1 MGHDEAA
8 QVQQQ
13 RPSRREAHAMSTTA
27 AVSAAIDAHVVRKDF
42 PNLRREVH
50 GRPLVYL
57 DSAATSHKP
66 QVVID
71 AVVDMYTNHT
81 ANVHRGVHALAE
93 EATDRFEAAR
103 SAIARFVGA
112 DPRGVVLT
120 KNATEAFNLLAHSYA
135 RKRLG
140 PGDIL
145 LYTQMEHHANLVPWQ
160 LAQADAG
167 FELAAVPVTPG
178 GTLDMDAFAE
188 VVATG
193 RVKLLTVTAMS
204 NVVGTINPV
213 AEMADA
219 VRRANPEAVVVVDG
233 AQSVP
238 HLPTDMPDL
247 GADFLCFS
255 GHKMCGPSGVGVL
268 AGRVDLLESMPP
280 FLGGGEMIVDVQM
293 FGATYNEVPYRFEA
307 GTPMIAEAVGLGA
320 AVDYLQRLGM
330 DAVRAHEI
338 ALVEQAIPA
347 LTSIPGVTVHGPSD
361 PSQRG
366 AAISFAVDG
375 LHPHDIGTVLDRE
388 GIAVRA
394 GHHCA
399 KPLVRSLGS
408 AATTRASFYIYNT
421 TDEIEPLCD
430 AIRAAQAFFEV

>member
-1 MGHDEAA
+1 MGFD
-8 QVQQQ
+8 
-13 RPSRREAHAMSTTA
+13 AHAIRA
-27 AVSAAIDAHVVRKDF
+27 DF
-42 PNLRREVH
+42 PNLQREVH

-57 DSAATSHKP
+57 DSAATSMKP

-71 AVVDMYTNHT
+71 AVTDMYRNHT

-103 SAIARFVGA
+103 TAVARFVGA
-112 DPRGVVLT
+112 DPRGVVFT

-140 PGDIL
+140 PGDVL

-160 LAQADAG
+160 MAAADVG
-167 FELAAVPVTPG
+167 FDLAAVPVTPAG
-178 GTLDMDAFAE
+178 VLDMDAFAE
-188 VVATG
+188 IVAGG
-193 RVKLLTVTAMS
+193 RVKLLAVTAMS
-204 NVVGTINPV
+204 NVLGTINPT
-213 AEMADA
+213 AEMAAA
-219 VRRANPEAVVVVDG
+219 VKAANPDAVVVVDG

-238 HLPTDMPDL
+238 HVPTDMADL

-255 GHKMCGPSGVGVL
+255 GHKMLGPSGVGVL
-268 AGRVDLLESMPP
+268 AGRVEALDAMPP
-280 FLGGGEMIVDVQM
+280 FLGGGEMIVDVQLY
-293 FGATYNEVPYRFEA
+293 GATYNEVPYRFEA

-320 AVDYLQRLGM
+320 AVGYLERIGM

-338 ALVEQAIPA
+338 AILEQVLPA
-347 LTSIPGVTVHGPSD
+347 LADIRGVTVHGPTD
-361 PSQRG
+361 PKARG
-366 AAISFAVDG
+366 AAVSFAIDG
-375 LHPHDIGTVLDRE
+375 LHPHDIGTVLDRQ
-388 GIAVRA
+388 GVAVRA

-408 AATTRASFYIYNT
+408 AATTRASFYLYNT
-421 TDEIEPLCD
+421 ADEIEPLCD

>member
-1 MGHDEAA
+1 
-8 QVQQQ
+8 
-13 RPSRREAHAMSTTA
+13 MSTTT
-27 AVSAAIDAHVVRKDF
+27 AAIDVAPFDAAAIRSDF
-42 PNLRREVH
+42 PNLSREVH
-50 GRPLVYL
+50 GKPLVYL

-71 AVVDMYTNHT
+71 AVADMYSHHT

-93 EATDRFEAAR
+93 EATDRFEGAR
-103 SAIARFVGA
+103 TRIARFVGA
-112 DPRGVVLT
+112 DPRGVVFT

-160 LAQADAG
+160 LARDDAG
-167 FELAAVPVTPG
+167 FELAAVPVTPA
-178 GTLDMDAFAE
+178 GTLDLDVFAE
-188 VVATG
+188 IVATG
-193 RVKLLTVTAMS
+193 RVKLLTLTAMS

-213 AEMADA
+213 AEMAQA
-219 VRRANPEAVVVVDG
+219 VRAANPDAVVVVDG

-238 HLPTDMPDL
+238 HLPTDMDEL
-247 GADFLCFS
+247 DADFLCFS

-268 AGRVDLLESMPP
+268 AGRPEVLQTMPP
-280 FLGGGEMIVDVQM
+280 FLGGGEMIVDVQLYE
-293 FGATYNEVPYRFEA
+293 ASYNEVPYRFEA
-307 GTPMIAEAVGLGA
+307 GTPMIAEAVGLGT
-320 AVDYLQRLGM
+320 AVEYLQAIGM

-338 ALVEQAIPA
+338 TLLEHVIPA
-347 LTSIPGVTVHGPSD
+347 LNDIKGVTVHGPTD
-361 PSQRG
+361 PQARG
-366 AAISFAVDG
+366 AAVSFAVDN
-375 LHPHDIGTVLDRE
+375 LHPHDVGTVLDRE
-388 GIAVRA
+388 GVAVRA

-399 KPLVRSLGS
+399 KPLVRLLGS
-408 AATTRASFYIYNT
+408 AATTRASFYLYNT